1 MKALWPIYHVHAD
14 GRKFAYEEYT
24 VDHDER
30 FTKGRKTL
38 PDCEGGYPYPYT
50 IEFARY
56 VAPKLVDGDDLKDI
70 IHNMMVFYSG
80 EEMETLGELKERA
93 KNGMEAYPNHFMYRF
108 TLAAINLVT
117 NEMAAWCN
125 EFGRDVFEYPL
136 PKESLVDVAVLM
148 ATREGLG
155 LPADVVTK
163 VVKEMLNGMSYA
175 DAFEKSLPAMV
186 VEGELEGL
194 VREALKE
201 YPEKVADWK
210 KLVAKEA
217 TTDSEDKTKE
227 LHKRKTSIVNMIVG
241 MVMRKKKGLDARE
254 VVKAIEVELSRDPLA
269 EST

>member
-1 MKALWPIYHVHAD
+1 MKALWPIHYVHAD

-56 VAPKLVDGDDLKDI
+56 VAPKLSGGDELEDI
-70 IHNMMVFYSG
+70 IHNMMVFSDG
-80 EEMETLGELKERA
+80 ENMETLGELKERA
-93 KNGMEAYPNHFMYRF
+93 KNGMEVYPNHFMYRF

-175 DAFEKSLPAMV
+175 DAYEKSLPAIV

-194 VREALKE
+194 VREVLAE
-201 YPEKVADWK
+201 YPEKREDWR
-210 KLVAKEA
+210 KLMAKEA
-217 TTDSEDKTKE
+217 AAESEEKAKE
-227 LHKRKTSIVNMIVG
+227 VQKRKSSIVNMIVG
-241 MVMRKKKGLDARE
+241 MVMRKKKGLVATE
-254 VVKAIEVELSRDPLA
+254 VIRVIQEELGK
-269 EST
+269 